1 MAFPTRTCRCP
12 LAQLPA
18 DLRRH
23 CSGMGPCSRRIQRA
37 EVWTHIAAIGRVL
50 RMRMFHVRGSVIC
63 ATEIGVVGIRAVLF
77 RRASTRGLASTDGA
91 RAVRRLACYGDAS
104 AHSEG
109 RLNEVEPSS
118 PNPAYQTARGN
129 SESSE
134 TQARW
139 PRRSGDEKTMTRA
152 QGGPEEDKQTTTRKR
167 GG

>member
-104 AHSEG
+104 AHSY
-109 RLNEVEPSS
+109 LV
-118 PNPAYQTARGN
+118 QTRHTKPHVA
-129 SESSE
+129 
-134 TQARW
+134 TQNL
-139 PRRSGDEKTMTRA
+139 RRRRP
-152 QGGPEEDKQTTTRKR
+152 GGR
-167 GG
+167 GGAGMKKR